1 MDKVTICHACGRTMD
16 SDFFYCPWCGESAS
30 SGGMSGEIAAR
41 IDEVCDELSTMQSA
55 WTGSRLVRM
64 DAELGNIERELSAL
78 LSGTK
83 TP

>member
-1 MDKVTICHACGRTMD
+1 MD
-16 SDFFYCPWCGESAS
+16 SDFFYCPWCGESAA
-30 SGGMSGEIAAR
+30 SGGMSDDIAAR
-41 IDEVCDELSTMQSA
+41 IDTVCDELSTMQSA

-64 DAELGNIERELSAL
+64 DAELGIIERELSAL